1 MQHTALFTTPLLTTT
16 VDGTAPLN
24 AALAAILLEEAR
36 TTPSR
41 QHSNAGGWHSAQDL
55 TQRAA
60 PPFQALTGLLTHHLR
75 QGLATLAEDRA
86 LEMPEKMG
94 VSAQA
99 WAMVMRGGDHALAHH
114 HGEAHISMVYYVDA
128 GDPPPQDDPEAGAL
142 VFLDPRGA
150 ISGGPLAL
158 YPPVHTLRP
167 ETGMVALFPG
177 HLLHFVRPY
186 RGERPRI
193 SIAANFVLR

>member
-1 MQHTALFTTPLLTTT
+1 MTHDTLFATPLLTSQ

-24 AALAAILLEEAR
+24 AALRALLLEEAR
-36 TTPSR
+36 AVPSR

-55 TQRAA
+55 TRRPE
-60 PPFQALTGLLTHHLR
+60 PPYQALTGLLTHHLQ
-75 QGLATLAEDRA
+75 QGVATLAAQRD
-86 LEMPEKMG
+86 LGMPEKLG

-99 WAMVMRGGDHALAHH
+99 WAMVMRDGDHALAHH

-128 GDPPPQDDPEAGAL
+128 GDPPPDDDPEAGAL

-158 YPPVHTLRP
+158 YPPVHTLKP
-167 ETGMVALFPG
+167 KTSMLAIFPG
-177 HLLHFVRPY
+177 YLLHFVRPY